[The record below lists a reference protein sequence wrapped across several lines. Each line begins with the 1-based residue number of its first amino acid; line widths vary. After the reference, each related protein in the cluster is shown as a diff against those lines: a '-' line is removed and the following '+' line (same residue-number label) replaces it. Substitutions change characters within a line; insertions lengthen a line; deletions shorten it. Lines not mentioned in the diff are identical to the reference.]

1 MPGPRR
7 PKKMTKKGAR
17 RKGTYRAPLTLPQ
30 QKAVVA
36 LVHKNAETHQA
47 FHSISSE
54 NFNSSPNSTADVKRI
69 MPSINKGDEDYQR
82 EGDRLTSRNLTVR
95 GAIVYNPSV
104 GQYGTYAN
112 ARLGVRLMVVQP
124 RIYSNIDDAQT
135 NASTWTAYLLKKGGT
150 TTAFTGVLSDLWA
163 PINTDGIIKYYD
175 KIFYMDA
182 PYQLSAVGSSLMGK
196 STRLFTIKMKVKDK
210 ILKYENSV
218 SGGIQPTNY
227 SPCIL
232 IGYAH
237 MDGSAPDVA
246 TTAIQL
252 SYDVIFNFD
261 DF

>member
-1 MPGPRR
+1 MPGPRG
-7 PKKMTKKGAR
+7 PKKQTRKGRKYAPKKGA
-17 RKGTYRAPLTLPQ
+17 KLTKQ
-30 QKAVVA
+30 QEKAVVA

-47 FHSISSE
+47 FHSIVSE
-54 NFNSSPNSTADVKRI
+54 NFNSSPNSTADAKRI

-82 EGDRLTSRNLTVR
+82 EGDRLTGRSLTVR

-124 RIYSNIDDAQT
+124 RIYSNIDDVQN
-135 NASTWTAYLLKKGGT
+135 NASTWLAYLLKKGGT
-150 TTAFTGVLSDLWA
+150 TTAFTGILSDLWA
-163 PINTDGIIKYYD
+163 PINTDGIIKHYD

-182 PYQLSAVGSSLMGK
+182 PYQQTAVGSVLMGR

-227 SPCIL
+227 SPVVL
-232 IGYAH
+232 IGYTH
-237 MDGSAPDVA
+237 MDGSAPDSV